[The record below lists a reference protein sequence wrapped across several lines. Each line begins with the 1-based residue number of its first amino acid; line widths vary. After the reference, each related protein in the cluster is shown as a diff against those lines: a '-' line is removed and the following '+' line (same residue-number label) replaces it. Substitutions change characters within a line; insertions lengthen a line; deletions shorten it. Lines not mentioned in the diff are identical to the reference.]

1 MKKTGIL
8 LAYLFLFALS
18 ISTNAQ
24 SVKYEQISIQLTK
37 ADSPNYPTSLSTSEA
52 VNLTRLF
59 MQQKGVQRCESDLK
73 NRKFVLVFEEGTDI
87 KAILNQSSVANE
99 LLSIGYQVDA
109 IADNN
114 FAMQQ
119 KVPVK
124 NEEPLLGTNEAEN
137 SKTYKGKP
145 ESTAE
150 KLSKKAAKKASEKAS
165 PPPSEPSETNKL
177 NIESIEANSDAATPQ
192 TKPAKDCDNCGEQK
206 ISSGLRDEVIKKA
219 EYGGDAMDFGD
230 GGDEENG
237 ENFDDSMPDGNNK
250 LSEQQLDSL
259 KRLIN
264 QDNGNPPN

>member
-1 MKKTGIL
+1 MYTKYKVMKKTSLL
-8 LAYLFLFALS
+8 LAYLLLFALS

-37 ADSPNYPTSLSTSEA
+37 ADSPNSPASLSTSEA

-165 PPPSEPSETNKL
+165 PPPSEPSEKNKL
-177 NIESIEANSDAATPQ
+177 NIESIEANSDAATHKLSPPKIVTIAANRKLAAACATKYSKKQ
-192 TKPAKDCDNCGEQK
+192 TLAAMLWTLATEVMKKTAK
-206 ISSGLRDEVIKKA
+206 ISTTQCLTETT
-219 EYGGDAMDFGD
+219 
-230 GGDEENG
+230 N
-237 ENFDDSMPDGNNK
+237 
-250 LSEQQLDSL
+250 
-259 KRLIN
+259 
-264 QDNGNPPN
+264 